1 MNKNIYKN
9 FIPIFFI
16 FNLVLFSQTK
26 TNLEIVDS
34 LIFSSISD
42 ISRKIDIDEKENV
55 YLKFIAA
62 DDYQILKN
70 IVISSL
76 QKNKVNLVEDA
87 SMTDITLN
95 YNLIEIKTSYPE
107 MFRDGL
113 FGEYLAERN
122 VSLNGSYFLVNEKSI
137 GKVNS
142 FNYSIEDT
150 VVYDDIN
157 QLENIAYSFTSAELP
172 EEPFF
177 SSTLEP
183 VIAIGTAAVAAYLFF
198 NVRSK

>member
-1 MNKNIYKN
+1 MKKNIYKN

-157 QLENIAYSFTSAELP
+157 QLENIAYSFTSAKLP

-183 VIAIGTAAVAAYLFF
+183 VIAIILLDLSLM
-198 NVRSK
+198 R